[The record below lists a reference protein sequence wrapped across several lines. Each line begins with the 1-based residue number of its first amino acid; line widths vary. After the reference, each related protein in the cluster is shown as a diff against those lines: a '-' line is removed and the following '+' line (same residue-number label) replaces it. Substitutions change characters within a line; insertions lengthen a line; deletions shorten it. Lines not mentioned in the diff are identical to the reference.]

1 MKENNLLTSTAT
13 NDNLAMYVVDSLTHV
28 CVLGGGDGDDGGGEP
43 TFGVPLQ

>member
-28 CVLGGGDGDDGGGEP
+28 CVLGGDDGGGEP